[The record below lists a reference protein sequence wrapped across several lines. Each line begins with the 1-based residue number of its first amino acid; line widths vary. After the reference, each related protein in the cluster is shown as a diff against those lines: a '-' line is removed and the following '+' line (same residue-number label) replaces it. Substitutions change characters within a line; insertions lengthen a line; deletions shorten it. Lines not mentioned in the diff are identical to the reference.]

1 MLTRNDTKRYQ
12 QDANAADRRSTVQER
27 ADPQPGRSSWRRA
40 HLHDRCD
47 RSVLANLERVA
58 PAEFWRKSARDD
70 IALWG
75 RSREVITM
83 SALPPRAD
91 MCGARSKNPSLR
103 CLIYPRQRTLNAS
116 LLMSAKY
123 QEPTSRVADPH
134 RISALLLIHAMG
146 TYLIRISG
154 PKRQKTTK
162 ESLPKPRGYPSLCD
176 ALRPQA
182 L

>member
-1 MLTRNDTKRYQ
+1 
-12 QDANAADRRSTVQER
+12 
-27 ADPQPGRSSWRRA
+27 
-40 HLHDRCD
+40 
-47 RSVLANLERVA
+47 
-58 PAEFWRKSARDD
+58 
-70 IALWG
+70 
-75 RSREVITM
+75 M

-146 TYLIRISG
+146 TYLIQNLRTKTAKDNKRIAPETTRISIPVRCSAPTSSMRTR
-154 PKRQKTTK
+154 PK
-162 ESLPKPRGYPSLCD
+162 
-176 ALRPQA
+176 AVIA
-182 L
+182 I